1 MEGRKLNRSFLRS
14 IIKKDNRDQDK
25 LEDAIGLTTLH
36 TPDEVVVDLIF
47 VHGLRG
53 GSHSTWTK
61 NKDVSLFWPQKWL
74 PKDDAFRDVRI
85 HTFGYAA
92 GVGHESVVN
101 IPHFAGSL
109 LSSIYDSPSIK
120 LGENVPLIFI
130 GHSMGGLVIKKAF
143 IIGQDNLVFKPLV
156 DRIRGIFFLATPHH
170 GAHLAQSLSRIFAV
184 APRPFVGDI
193 SPDSPVLESIN
204 EDFPRYCSR
213 LDLFSFFENKPM
225 NFFFRQVFIV
235 ERQNAVMNYIN
246 ERKTYLEANHRDVAR
261 FSSPKD
267 SSYRAIRDSL
277 AKYIEKVRSSQKS
290 ARQLVGHNQLEALNK
305 FLEISDTSEDLM
317 TLESIRLPGSCEW
330 LPQRD
335 YFQRWQDAACSQ
347 VLWLRGRPGAGKS
360 VLCSYV
366 VNYLQD
372 SERDCC
378 FFFFTNRDKP
388 KATINSFLR
397 SMAWQMAMMHPEILL
412 RVLEISVTLQDRT
425 INKVDH
431 IPIWKELYLSG
442 ILKVQLNRPQ
452 YWVIDSLDECKG
464 CTELVNFLTIAQKS
478 WPLYLLVTSRNPV
491 SKYIISNNPKVEI
504 VSETIL
510 EEETSKDISLFLKAN
525 IDSLPVL
532 GFSRREAIANQI
544 LQTSSGCFLWVNLI
558 LNELR
563 QVSTSAEMKKVL
575 GSSSENMD
583 SLYLKIL
590 TDMTTA
596 KFSKDL
602 TKTIL
607 TWTTCSFRPLS
618 TKELHTA
625 IELDI
630 KDTINDIERS
640 ISTCCGNLVH
650 VDSSKKVQLIHL
662 TLRDFLT
669 RQDIA
674 SEFIIERAS
683 GHKRLALACL
693 QYLSSNE
700 MRAPRPKKL
709 SGPLEGQVK
718 SAFADYSCK
727 FLFQH
732 LVYVKSY
739 DDEVFIELSKFLTS
753 TNALSWIEHLATIS
767 ELQQVFHAG
776 KTINNLLNRRSQH
789 TPPLGLRKELSL
801 LERWGNDLIHLVT
814 KFGKQLSFSPSSIH
828 HLIAPFCPLDS
839 ALKQQ
844 FSSSY
849 RGLSV
854 YGLSATVWNDCLSI
868 INYSKPTR
876 PTAVATS
883 AGIFVLG
890 MSTGNIIVYNDITCQ
905 ESYTLDNGEPVQCL
919 VFGETGKYLA
929 SSGDKLVRV
938 WDTTSW
944 SELFK
949 VSIADECIALTFTEE
964 DRLLLGA
971 IKSNQLM
978 YWDIANNGIL
988 HDVPT
993 DWMSDLGR
1001 ELSWLRLR
1009 PTMASFNPYQN
1020 LLAVIYPGKD
1030 ILLWDYERECI
1041 YDIYE
1046 KNSGSRFRTSTPI
1059 LGGMTSVCS
1068 LAFNTTLLAAA
1079 YIDGDVVIY
1088 DTISGEVSG
1097 FLTGINALA
1106 LSLSLDGR
1114 TLASADAEGTIQLFD
1129 LDALKVIYRLQS
1141 DDEGVGARFLAFTS
1155 DSYRVIDVR
1164 KYQCLIWEPVVL
1176 LRQDLDDENSDT
1188 VSVSTAP
1195 QEIDYKVLGCICI
1208 TAIACVQSAPIVFC
1222 GKEDGSVHAYDIS
1235 SEPQNQQLFV
1245 QTPGASILL
1254 IHFDVE
1260 KGILTCSDSS
1270 GRVVSRE
1277 LVRKQPTG
1285 WETRDPLVDIR
1296 AGTRVTNI
1304 LASGKHSR
1312 LLVSTDGHDTLWQIP
1327 KNAGEAHF
1335 VRFEIKEKR
1344 QWVQHATNPDQLI
1357 LVTASEAK
1365 IYHWTTLEYISLVLL
1380 SNLTLHSAVVDRFIA
1395 LHHTRFFATVTKDL
1409 SQIRSSQL
1417 VIQIWDKDINLN
1429 SGSVSS
1435 AYNFGTL
1442 SSTVEAV
1449 IGVVGDRLI
1458 FLNNNYW
1465 ICSIDLDSVEKTTV
1479 RHFFIPN
1486 DWVSSVNQLI
1496 LDIGQNGEI
1505 AFVKR
1510 AELAVIKR
1518 GLEITEKGTFKPPRK
1533 GSTIPKPT
1541 RLVRLQY

>member
-1 MEGRKLNRSFLRS
+1 MSQSLWPSDNLQPLGMNNSQDDDRILMGGYRAVPIGAAARSPAKGL
-14 IIKKDNRDQDK
+14 
-25 LEDAIGLTTLH
+25 DAIGLTTLH

-277 AKYIEKVRSSQKS
+277 AKYIEKV
-290 ARQLVGHNQLEALNK
+290 
-305 FLEISDTSEDLM
+305 
-317 TLESIRLPGSCEW
+317 
-330 LPQRD
+330 
-335 YFQRWQDAACSQ
+335 
-347 VLWLRGRPGAGKS
+347 
-360 VLCSYV
+360 
-366 VNYLQD
+366 
-372 SERDCC
+372 
-378 FFFFTNRDKP
+378 
-388 KATINSFLR
+388 
-397 SMAWQMAMMHPEILL
+397 
-412 RVLEISVTLQDRT
+412 
-425 INKVDH
+425 
-431 IPIWKELYLSG
+431 
-442 ILKVQLNRPQ
+442 
-452 YWVIDSLDECKG
+452 
-464 CTELVNFLTIAQKS
+464 
-478 WPLYLLVTSRNPV
+478 
-491 SKYIISNNPKVEI
+491 EI

-693 QYLSSNE
+693 
-700 MRAPRPKKL
+700 
-709 SGPLEGQVK
+709 
-718 SAFADYSCK
+718 
-727 FLFQH
+727 H
-732 LVYVKSY
+732 
-739 DDEVFIELSKFLTS
+739 
-753 TNALSWIEHLATIS
+753 WIEHLATIS